1 MFEVSLLMQVKGRWP
16 VQAPSRVW
24 MSYCLSA
31 PPCVCLTVR
40 QLCSPIS
47 LLPVVCLTL
56 HPLNYSPACLS
67 HFLPPF
73 LIHPAIYLCPFLSLC
88 VPAVGIVEDGRG
100 RGGRVGGFVKR
111 QPGNSPQRL
120 SLKPPL
126 LHLTLC
132 PGSPDKPMNTHI
144 HLHKCTH
151 RHTHR

>member
-1 MFEVSLLMQVKGRWP
+1 
-16 VQAPSRVW
+16 

-47 LLPVVCLTL
+47 LLPATQPDVRLPVVCLTL

-73 LIHPAIYLCPFLSLC
+73 LIHPAIYLCAFLSLC
-88 VPAVGIVEDGRG
+88 VPAMGIVEDGRG
-100 RGGRVGGFVKR
+100 RGGRVGGWGGFVKR

-132 PGSPDKPMNTHI
+132 PGSPDKPTNTHI